1 MYLAE
6 RLAFRSSK
14 VRNSHFSIRWL
25 QLHTAAWAKCQGF
38 DFKEGK
44 TVRWMG
50 WHCSA
55 FEARWVRGNIQDIQD
70 HSPANRWSH
79 TRQTRASPPDPAQ
92 TAPAQVKLHL
102 QASTKSCSHF
112 QNSLLKKS
120 SFQTNSWTRWSPEA
134 SSNPYHPV
142 IPPTPSQEAVP
153 SARSTAHQYQ
163 HVYGWAVGF
172 SCGKKRQ
179 ITPRWISNLA
189 ASVSTSTSWQD
200 KVNSMALVMAKP
212 KQHHL
217 SYCHKIIESL
227 AAPSPLFC

>member
-44 TVRWMG
+44 TARWMG

-55 FEARWVRGNIQDIQD
+55 FEARWVRGNTQDIRD

-92 TAPAQVKLHL
+92 TAPVQVKLHL

-134 SSNPYHPV
+134 PSNPYHPV

-153 SARSTAHQYQ
+153 SAWSTAHQYQ

-172 SCGKKRQ
+172 SCGRKANYSTLFLQ
-179 ITPRWISNLA
+179 LSCFGFYLYLLA
-189 ASVSTSTSWQD
+189 GQGE
-200 KVNSMALVMAKP
+200 
-212 KQHHL
+212 QHG
-217 SYCHKIIESL
+217 SCYGKAE
-227 AAPSPLFC
+227 AAPFILLP